1 MMANSYLFFFSLILL
16 MTILASI
23 NCNGLRCPDKRK
35 MAFSFFKR
43 KRFDIIF
50 LQETHWTVDLDM
62 QIKREWEGDAF
73 FAHGTNSSRGVA
85 ILIASRL
92 DYNEKQIRRDN
103 EGRVLNMLLE
113 IDDRTLNLINVYSP
127 SKDSQRRAFFSDL
140 NRFLSDSNDNNL
152 GGDFNCIFDS
162 RLDKLGGVPN
172 ARQSASVLLNALNT
186 RFSLVDVWRERHKN
200 ERNFTWTG
208 RDPRDPSL
216 FIRTRIDYFFICKPV
231 NQCVTATNI
240 QPYPDS
246 DHDCLT
252 LTIDFERI
260 ERGPGYWHFNNEL
273 LADVVFQEEIER
285 FWSNWVEEFENFAD
299 PFEWWEKAKLS
310 FKRIAIRRATI
321 IGKIRRHER
330 FVLQSRLDKLQER
343 AKNGTTGDIEQYLLA
358 KEGLRQFELKE
369 LEAIKI
375 RAKAQ
380 LVEEGEKSTR
390 FFFSLEKCRRSA
402 QTIRVLTKDNMDTV
416 TETRGLLGEAFSFY
430 KQLYTAQPCDEK
442 VQREFLDGAYPE
454 LVENARDSCEGEITA
469 GELKRAVDAMEKD
482 KSPGLDGITTNFYK
496 HFWNL
501 LGDKLV
507 HVYNHA
513 FRVGRLSV
521 SQRRGVISLLFKKG
535 DRTQLKNWRPITLLT
550 TDYKILSKALAN
562 RLHEVLPLIIHSDQ
576 TASIRGRTINDNA
589 RLLHDVI
596 AYANTYSVPLAVV
609 SVDQMKAFDRV
620 SHDFLFKGLKRFGFG
635 PSFIQW
641 IQVLYNSVSSSVKVN
656 GWLTAFV
663 HLERGLRQGCPLS
676 MPLYVLTA
684 ESMAINIRSNPR
696 IHGVKPPGS
705 ENEVKLS
712 QFADDTTL
720 LLTDEQSIVETFRVF
735 DRYELAS
742 GAKINQSKCKGLWS
756 GAFSRR
762 TDQLQGFEWS
772 NDYIHEKVLGQF
784 IGNIDCSRVNWESK
798 IQKINNIV
806 DA

>member
-1 MMANSYLFFFSLILL
+1 M
-16 MTILASI
+16 
-23 NCNGLRCPDKRK
+23 
-35 MAFSFFKR
+35 
-43 KRFDIIF
+43 
-50 LQETHWTVDLDM
+50 
-62 QIKREWEGDAF
+62 
-73 FAHGTNSSRGVA
+73 A

-92 DYNEKQIRRDN
+92 DYNENQIRRDN
-103 EGRVLNMLLE
+103 DGRVLNMLLE
-113 IDDRTLNLINVYSP
+113 FDDRTLNLINVYAP

-140 NRFLSDSNDNNL
+140 NRFLSVSNDNIL
-152 GGDFNCIFDS
+152 GGDFNCILNS

-172 ARQSASVLLNALNT
+172 SRQSASVLLNALTT
-186 RFSLVDVWRERHKN
+186 RFSLVDVWRERHKD

-231 NQCVTATNI
+231 NQCVTATDI
-240 QPYPDS
+240 QPYPHS

-273 LADVVFQEEIER
+273 LADAVFQEEIES

-321 IGKIRRHER
+321 IGKIQHHER
-330 FVLQSRLDKLQER
+330 FVLQSRLDKIQES
-343 AKNGTTGDIEQYLLA
+343 AKNGTTSDTEQYLIA
-358 KEGLRQFELKE
+358 KEALKQLELKE
-369 LEAIKI
+369 IEATKI
-375 RAKAQ
+375 RTKAQ
-380 LVEEGEKSTR
+380 FVEEGEKSTR
-390 FFFSLEKCRRSA
+390 FFYSLEKCRRSA
-402 QTIRVLTKDNMDTV
+402 QNIRVLTKDNMDTV
-416 TETRGLLGEAFSFY
+416 SETRDSLGKAFSFY
-430 KQLYTAQPCDEK
+430 KHLYTAQPCDEK

-454 LVENARDSCEGEITA
+454 LVENARDSCEGDITT

-496 HFWNL
+496 HFWRL

-507 HVYNHA
+507 RVYNHA

-535 DRTQLKNWRPITLLT
+535 DRTQLKNWRPITPLT

-576 TASIRGRTINDNA
+576 RASIRGRTINDNA

-596 AYANTYSVPLAVV
+596 AYANTSSVPLAVV
-609 SVDQMKAFDRV
+609 SADQMKAFDRV
-620 SHDFLFKGLKRFGFG
+620 SHDFLFKCLKQFGFG
-635 PSFIQW
+635 PFFIQW

-663 HLERGLRQGCPLS
+663 HLQRGLRQGCPLS
-676 MPLYVLTA
+676 MPLYVLMA
-684 ESMAINIRSNPR
+684 ESMAINIRSNPG

-705 ENEVKLS
+705 EYEVKLS
-712 QFADDTTL
+712 QFADDATL
-720 LLTDEQSIVETFRVF
+720 LLTDEQSIAETFRVF

-742 GAKINQSKCKGLWS
+742 GAKINKGKCKGLWS
-756 GAFSRR
+756 GDFSNR
-762 TDQLQGFEWS
+762 TDQLYDFAWY
-772 NDYIHEKVLGQF
+772 NDYIPNKILGQF
-784 IGNIDCSRVNWESK
+784 FGNVDCSLLN
-798 IQKINNIV
+798 
-806 DA
+806 